1 MLAGGT
7 RWRSRGRW

>member
-7 RWRSRGRW
+7 IAMR